1 LLEVKNYL
9 SASLGSTQDVA
20 KKSFVH
26 YTGCK
31 GKETKMSRLDAM
43 IFLVFSLLGL
53 AACASESVLLVQP
66 RTGATIKCSA
76 AGSGLMAG
84 MAAGMVDE
92 CVKKYE
98 GGGYVPERR
107 LTPEERSDLE
117 RRGVLPKPAEPR
129 PTMF

>member
-1 LLEVKNYL
+1 MWRVVGIIL
-9 SASLGSTQDVA
+9 
-20 KKSFVH
+20 
-26 YTGCK
+26 
-31 GKETKMSRLDAM
+31 
-43 IFLVFSLLGL
+43 LVFSLLGM

-98 GGGYVPERR
+98 GDGYVPEGR
-107 LTPEERSDLE
+107 LAPEERADLE